1 MQCKV
6 IGCIALWRDYVTLKN
21 LYASSKNQKKY
32 NTSTKKNCARKK
44 ITELKFATWI
54 SQFAEIAKLNIA
66 NEQIFM
72 GIAELKNAKY

>member
-1 MQCKV
+1 MHLPK
-6 IGCIALWRDYVTLKN
+6 I
-21 LYASSKNQKKY
+21 KK
-32 NTSTKKNCARKK
+32 STIQVQKKNCARKK

>member
-1 MQCKV
+1 M
-6 IGCIALWRDYVTLKN
+6 TLKN

>member
-1 MQCKV
+1 MQGYRMYCTLKRLCDSEKFICIFQKSKKVQCK
-6 IGCIALWRDYVTLKN
+6 Y
-21 LYASSKNQKKY
+21 
-32 NTSTKKNCARKK
+32 KKNCARKK